1 MNKRLRR
8 GVFYGLFIPLSSN
21 IPLLIYGLYTLKW
34 CGGIFANPISLGIL
48 LIAIL
53 GFWLCINILPYYDK
67 NSPGLRFTVMR
78 GGCTLGSAAIY
89 GFLVQIVI
97 YIKLYPHW
105 ESLQIPV
112 LIGNM
117 IYSIVINLII
127 LWNGIL
133 RIFFTSVRL
142 RLRTRIIMVLA
153 MWIPLVN
160 AGVLLYAMKLVRAEY
175 DFACYKD
182 NLRTVRAE
190 SDICKTKYPLILV
203 HGIGFRDIK
212 YFNYWGRIPKEL
224 TRYGATIYYGNQE
237 ALGTI
242 AYNAEDIRNKIQEV
256 LKETGCDKVNIIA
269 HSKGG
274 LDSRYAISCLGM
286 APYTASLTTVCTPHR
301 GCRFVDYACRLPD
314 GLYRFVANCFNKTFL
329 RFGDK
334 NPDFYNA
341 THQFSTK
348 ESQRFNN
355 DTPDM
360 PEVYYQ
366 SYATVMKGR
375 FADPLLWIPYSMI
388 KPLEG
393 ENDGLVSIDSAKWGE
408 FQGVL
413 RSTGRRGISHGDI
426 IDLKREDYKGFD
438 VVECYVQIVKGL
450 VEKGF

>member
-1 MNKRLRR
+1 
-8 GVFYGLFIPLSSN
+8 
-21 IPLLIYGLYTLKW
+21 
-34 CGGIFANPISLGIL
+34 
-48 LIAIL
+48 
-53 GFWLCINILPYYDK
+53 
-67 NSPGLRFTVMR
+67 MR

-105 ESLQIPV
+105 ESLQIPI
-112 LIGNM
+112 LIGNI

-133 RIFFTSVRL
+133 RIFFTSARL

-242 AYNAEDIRNKIQEV
+242 AYNAEDIRNKIKEV
-256 LKETGCDKVNIIA
+256 LKETGCEKVNIIA

-274 LDSRYAISCLGM
+274 LDSRYAISCLDM
-286 APYTASLTTVCTPHR
+286 APL
-301 GCRFVDYACRLPD
+301 
-314 GLYRFVANCFNKTFL
+314 
-329 RFGDK
+329 
-334 NPDFYNA
+334 
-341 THQFSTK
+341 
-348 ESQRFNN
+348 
-355 DTPDM
+355 
-360 PEVYYQ
+360 
-366 SYATVMKGR
+366 
-375 FADPLLWIPYSMI
+375 
-388 KPLEG
+388 
-393 ENDGLVSIDSAKWGE
+393 
-408 FQGVL
+408 GVL
-413 RSTGRRGISHGDI
+413 
-426 IDLKREDYKGFD
+426 
-438 VVECYVQIVKGL
+438 
-450 VEKGF
+450 